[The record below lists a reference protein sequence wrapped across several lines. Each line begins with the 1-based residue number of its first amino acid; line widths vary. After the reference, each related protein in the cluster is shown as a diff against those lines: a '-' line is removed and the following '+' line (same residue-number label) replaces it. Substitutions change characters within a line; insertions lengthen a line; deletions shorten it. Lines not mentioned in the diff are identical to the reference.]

1 MKDSFSSDT
10 DLVRQTDTCP
20 DCIAR
25 DDVDL
30 IGRPRR
36 GRAGRIRICM
46 GCGGHARVRREKPD
60 VISWYVSLRER
71 ES

>member
-1 MKDSFSSDT
+1 MWTVSEF
-10 DLVRQTDTCP
+10 RQTDTCP

-36 GRAGRIRICM
+36 GKHHRIRHCL
-46 GCGGHARVRREKPD
+46 GCKGSARVQRERVDK
-60 VISWYVSLRER
+60 VAWFVSLEPR
-71 ES
+71 SS